1 MAALL
6 QFNGV
11 EIDKAGTLSFSIE
24 AGATRVLQVSSPE
37 AKAVLIDVALGES
50 IPENGE
56 LLLLGQ
62 SLQAARPGSIG
73 WVPAGG
79 GLISNLKTW
88 ENITLP
94 LWYHQRRQTVNT
106 EENVA
111 RWLAQLG
118 LEQQEWEK
126 FMASPAARLKPWER
140 KLAGLLRGLV
150 LAPSLLLVDA
160 ALLDEVDSL
169 RTQAWVSALEK
180 FAREADGRAVLAV
193 ASSATL
199 LPWKNIE

>member
-1 MAALL
+1 MTVPL
-6 QFNGV
+6 QFNQV

-24 AGATRVLQVSSPE
+24 AGATRLLQVNSPE
-37 AKAVLIDVALGES
+37 AKAAVIEAALGES

-56 LLLLGQ
+56 VLLLGQ
-62 SLQAARPGSIG
+62 PLQAARPGSIG

-106 EENVA
+106 EESVA
-111 RWLAQLG
+111 RWLAELG
-118 LEQQEWEK
+118 MEQQEWEK
-126 FMASPAARLKPWER
+126 FMASPAARLRPWER

-150 LAPSLLLVDA
+150 LAPALLLVDA
-160 ALLDEVDSL
+160 ALFDEVDSS
-169 RTQAWVSALEK
+169 RTQAWLSALEK

-199 LPWKNIE
+199 LPWKIIE